1 MRRLRQ
7 VHVTLVVTVALLIA
21 VGVIFPAVAQAQDP
35 QVITPVPTAT
45 QPVPTAVPTEA
56 PTAVPTAVPTQ
67 VPPKPPAEP
76 VPIPEPI
83 TVILFGTGLAG
94 LSAAAAARRKKNEE
108 Q

>member
-7 VHVTLVVTVALLIA
+7 APVTFLVTVALLFV
-21 VGVIFPAVAQAQDP
+21 VGAIFPAVAQAQDP

-45 QPVPTAVPTEA
+45 EVVPTAVPTEVPA
-56 PTAVPTAVPTQ
+56 AVSAQ

-108 Q
+108 K